1 MAEPVMEP
9 QPGSGADPNAQLV
22 PSPSND
28 EGKVQ
33 GGRTIENLY
42 AEFSRKNKDLT
53 TRISELTELV
63 RQTVPKQAEA
73 PAVPAPVYQ
82 PQVTQPNPVRSP
94 YGAPRALDQF
104 DDNALQDAL
113 RNPAVP
119 EYQKGLIRQEVDM
132 RSQER
137 QIETMFQQR
146 ERQQHVNSIKLESE
160 RAAQSAYPALRD
172 SESEFSRRVDA
183 ELQKQRKLLGEFP
196 SDKLDVA
203 NRVAQSMGVSAQ
215 RGVQFGFVAGTESR
229 QVEEPAE
236 YVPQGMS
243 DELYNEL
250 AARFADTLPS
260 DVGPDGRSK
269 RRKFD
274 KKRILESSK
283 IYEEADQAGAV
294 RGRGRRVKG
303 RTA

>member
-9 QPGSGADPNAQLV
+9 QPGSGADPNAQPV
-22 PSPSND
+22 PSPGND

-42 AEFSRKNKDLT
+42 QEFSRKNKDLT
-53 TRISELTELV
+53 TRIAELTELV
-63 RQTVPKQAEA
+63 RGTVKPAET
-73 PAVPAPVYQ
+73 PAVPAPTYQ

-94 YGAPRALDQF
+94 YGAPRALDNF
-104 DDNALQDAL
+104 DDGALQDAL

-119 EYQKGLIRQEVDM
+119 EYQKGLIRQEIDT
-132 RSQER
+132 RFQER

-146 ERQQHVNSIKLESE
+146 ERLQHVNSIKIESE
-160 RAAQSAYPALRD
+160 RAAMSAYPALRD
-172 SESEFSRRVDA
+172 PDSDFSRRVDT
-183 ELQKQRKLLGEFP
+183 ELQKQRKTLGEFP

-236 YVPQGMS
+236 YAPQGMS
-243 DELYNEL
+243 EETYNEL
-250 AARFADTLPS
+250 AAKFADTLPS
-260 DVGPDGRSK
+260 DIGPDGRPK
-269 RRKFD
+269 RRKFN
-274 KKRILESSK
+274 KQQILESSK
-283 IYEEADQAGAV
+283 VYEEAYDAGALS
-294 RGRGRRVKG
+294 RGRRVKG
-303 RTA
+303 GRRNA